1 MGRDKLSPSI
11 HNLNTSQALVKI
23 QTVSGYVMLTTYH
36 LIYCILSIL
45 VDILQ
50 ILSSTD
56 PVEMSFDTIDRRLD
70 DFLLQFQVEFN

>member
-1 MGRDKLSPSI
+1 
-11 HNLNTSQALVKI
+11 
-23 QTVSGYVMLTTYH
+23 MLTTY
-36 LIYCILSIL
+36 LSYCILSIL
-45 VDILQ
+45 VDILH